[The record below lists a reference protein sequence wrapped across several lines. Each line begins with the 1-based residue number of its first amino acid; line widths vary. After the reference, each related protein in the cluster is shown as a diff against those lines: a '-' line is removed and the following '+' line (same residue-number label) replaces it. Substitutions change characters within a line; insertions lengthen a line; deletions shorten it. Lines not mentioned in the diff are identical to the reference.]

1 MANIHLTRTSW
12 NQERPHALVIACSDG
27 RLQENLDDFL
37 EHGLGITHYDRLYAP
52 GGGGALVSSGV
63 ELLRPDQFRRECRF
77 LLAAH
82 GIQDLYLIF
91 HGPAED
97 GPEEAVC
104 GDYRRKLP
112 RATFAALR
120 QRQMQDADELKGLD
134 WGTAVRVHT
143 YRCEVTGDE
152 RIQFVKL

>member
-1 MANIHLTRTSW
+1 MTKIHQTHSGW
-12 NQERPHALVIACSDG
+12 NAERPHALVVACSDG
-27 RLQENLDDFL
+27 RLQENLDEFL
-37 EHGLGITHYDRLYAP
+37 HTALGITHYDRLYAP
-52 GGGGALVSSGV
+52 GGAGALVSSGI

-97 GPEEAVC
+97 GPEEALC

-112 RATFAALR
+112 TANAAKIR
-120 QRQMQDADELKGLD
+120 QRQENDAAELKQFD
-134 WGTAVRVHT
+134 WGTTVRVHA
-143 YRCEVTGDE
+143 YRCEVTADDH
-152 RIQFVKL
+152 IQFVEL

>member
-1 MANIHLTRTSW
+1 MTVYLTRTGW
-12 NQERPHALVIACSDG
+12 NHDRPHALVIACSDG

-37 EHGLGITHYDRLYAP
+37 EHGLQITHYDRLYAP
-52 GGGGALVSSGV
+52 GGGGALVSTGV
-63 ELLRPDQFRRECRF
+63 ELIRPEQFRRECRF

-112 RATFAALR
+112 RASLAMLR
-120 QRQMQDADELKGLD
+120 QRQSQDADELKGVD

-143 YRCEVTGDE
+143 YRCEVTADD
-152 RIQFVKL
+152 RIQFIEL

>member
-1 MANIHLTRTSW
+1 MTTTHLLRSGW
-12 NQERPHALVIACSDG
+12 NTERPQALVIACSDG
-27 RLQENLDDFL
+27 RLQENLDEFL
-37 EHGLGITHYDRLYAP
+37 HTVLGITHYDRLYAP
-52 GGGGALVSSGV
+52 GGGGALASTGI

-97 GPEEAVC
+97 GPAEAVC

-112 RATFAALR
+112 LADIAKIR
-120 QRQMQDADELKGLD
+120 QRQDDDADELKRID
-134 WGTAVRVHT
+134 WGNPVRVHT
-143 YRCEVTGDE
+143 YRCEVTADD
-152 RIQFVKL
+152 RIQFVEL